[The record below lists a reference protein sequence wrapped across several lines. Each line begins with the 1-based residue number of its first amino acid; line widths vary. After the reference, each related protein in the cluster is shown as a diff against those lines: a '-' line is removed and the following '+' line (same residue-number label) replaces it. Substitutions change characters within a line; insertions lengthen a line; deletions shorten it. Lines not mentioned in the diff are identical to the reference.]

1 MQKGSPERRVLLEGL
16 LKVGMEHSSEEA
28 RKKYLKEHPGA
39 DPKNHTVSD
48 GGGKDKG
55 GGGMDD
61 PTSLSDDD
69 LKQVFDA
76 GLHEKDEWDDLIAPS
91 LKVLEKA
98 ISEGGVSGDDIEVAL
113 DMMTSAKATGPF
125 MGKGSKKKKELASK
139 LNAKIDALMKA
150 GEEAK
155 SGKKEAPKKE
165 VKKGPAKDPGLEN
178 QDNTMS
184 MLKDLGYDLG
194 KNPLGYSVDF
204 TKPGAL
210 GKVIERS
217 GIGDDPAG
225 VKKVLD
231 NPNLSDQDRK
241 YVESFAKSKAR
252 KMEQAFNSEAKKKLK
267 DIPDRY
273 GTTDGLVDEAKDPDF
288 EPDEYMDDEYKE
300 ALKAVAKDWA
310 STSKKMKP
318 WQDLKKSRG
327 KKGSDRK
334 ALIRLA
340 SSLEK
345 GSPERKAVL
354 KTVLAY
360 GDRPYLVPL
369 WDVQRS
375 LGAILRRLKVP
386 QSHWNGIFNKMWAGT
401 NSDPESLQPNRD
413 GFEQEIL
420 PLINAGRAADGH
432 KPAQARSWKSAETKW
447 WNVLTKAQYKHH
459 TKWIEEQRRNRFPD
473 PYDPHGS
480 GFWD

>member
-1 MQKGSPERRVLLEGL
+1 MSRNITASDRKSLIRLASGLPKGSQERRAILEGL
-16 LKVGMEHSSEEA
+16 LKVGMEHASEEA

-61 PTSLSDDD
+61 PNSLSDDD
-69 LKQVFDA
+69 VKQLFDA
-76 GLHEKDEWDDLIAPS
+76 GLHDKGEWDDVIAPS

-98 ISEGGVSGDDIEVAL
+98 ISEGGVSGDDIDMAL
-113 DMMTSAKATGPF
+113 DMVSGAKIKKTPT
-125 MGKGSKKKKELASK
+125 GKGSKQKKELASK
-139 LNAKIDALMKA
+139 FNAKIDALMKA
-150 GEEAK
+150 GEAAK

-184 MLKDLGYDLG
+184 MLKDLGFDLG

-217 GIGDDPAG
+217 GIGDNPAG

-252 KMEQAFNSEAKKKLK
+252 KMEQAFDSEAKKKLK

-273 GTTDGLVDEAKDPDF
+273 GTTDGLIDQVKDPDF
-288 EPDEYMDDEYKE
+288 KPDENMDDEFKD

-310 STSKKMKP
+310 STSKDMKP
-318 WQDLKKSRG
+318 WQDLKKSMG

-340 SSLEK
+340 ATLPK
-345 GSPERKAVL
+345 GDP
-354 KTVLAY
+354 
-360 GDRPYLVPL
+360 DR
-369 WDVQRS
+369 R
-375 LGAILRRLKVP
+375 AILADLK
-386 QSHWNGIFNKMWAGT
+386 S
-401 NSDPESLQPNRD
+401 
-413 GFEQEIL
+413 
-420 PLINAGRAADGH
+420 
-432 KPAQARSWKSAETKW
+432 
-447 WNVLTKAQYKHH
+447 
-459 TKWIEEQRRNRFPD
+459 
-473 PYDPHGS
+473 
-480 GFWD
+480 